1 MDADD
6 VLIKLVKTYGV
17 RRAMT
22 LLGAAIL
29 VSASSWDLLIGDEAY
44 SRQGVWTWKRDLE
57 KAKIDPFAI
66 KWGNYQRNVGEKFAK
81 VVEAAAV
88 AHRRNA
94 ARATRGTSRA

>member
-1 MDADD
+1 MKAEDAL
-6 VLIKLVKTYGV
+6 VTLVKRYGI

-22 LLGAAIL
+22 LLGTAVL
-29 VSASSWDLLIGDEAY
+29 VKASGWDVLIGDEAY

-57 KAKIDPFAI
+57 AANIDPFGI
-66 KWGNYQRNVGEKFAK
+66 EWSTYERNVGEKFAK

-94 ARATRGTSRA
+94 ARAARGRSSA